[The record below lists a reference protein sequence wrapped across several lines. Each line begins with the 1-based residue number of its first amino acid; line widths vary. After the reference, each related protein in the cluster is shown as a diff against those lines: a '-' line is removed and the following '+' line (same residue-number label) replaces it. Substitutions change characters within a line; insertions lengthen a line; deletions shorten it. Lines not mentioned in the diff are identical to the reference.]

1 MLRLITVNT
10 VEEKI
15 LSAARYKLNVDSK
28 VIQAGMFDNKS
39 TGLERRQFLQTIL
52 ERDQEADEDV
62 RLYYT
67 RLKHNL
73 HYSI

>member
-62 RLYYT
+62 RIQYT
-67 RLKHNL
+67 FKA
-73 HYSI
+73 